1 MSESI
6 TNFAR
11 MLEIKSVLY
20 IAINWIARACD
31 YGCVDRRHDGNFVGA
46 RGVKPEAA
54 VSLKFIAADLPRV

>member
-1 MSESI
+1 
-6 TNFAR
+6 